1 MTFMNTVAWQAAKAQ
16 RSKEYFLE
24 KNIFSCCPAVKAVAS
39 EAICKWGGTMPARS
53 SGRNF
58 FDVPPTFILCPPPHM
73 RGHNDCLL
81 PTERQLK

>member
-39 EAICKWGGTMPARS
+39 EAICKWGGTLPAGS
-53 SGRNF
+53 AG
-58 FDVPPTFILCPPPHM
+58 
-73 RGHNDCLL
+73 
-81 PTERQLK
+81 